1 MIHAMDAIAAVFGYI
16 ACTVPCVGLLVWIL
30 QLRSVHAREFQ
41 VALFLQL
48 LPVGLLYWPLGVPGV
63 AILGSCIWRGGRR
76 MRQFRG
82 SGLYN
87 PSVEKAWSLEQVGAL
102 LAFGLACEQKAF
114 AWLFLEVSSHRGWGV
129 LWGTILPAS
138 VFGWLAIALLVRRER
153 LTLKSRLAS
162 TEKSVP

>member
-1 MIHAMDAIAAVFGYI
+1 MIHAMDAIATVFGYI

-76 MRQFRG
+76 MRQFRV

-87 PSVEKAWSLEQVGAL
+87 PSVEKAWSLSVGGAKPAL
-102 LAFGLACEQKAF
+102 RLGLGVAGLCR
-114 AWLFLEVSSHRGWGV
+114 FLRGFSGGGGGYFFV
-129 LWGTILPAS
+129 LRHGRS
-138 VFGWLAIALLVRRER
+138 C
-153 LTLKSRLAS
+153 
-162 TEKSVP
+162 